1 LACWSSKNT
10 SRTTTKGQENT
21 YGTPVHLSFYN
32 PVVQQNSGGFDNASS
47 ATSILSSTGM
57 TATNSNNTT
66 SNDSNPG
73 ISEPIKTSK
82 PSANK
87 DYNSGVSESSERVTS
102 ATGLRRSKRQRH
114 LQ

>member
-47 ATSILSSTGM
+47 A
-57 TATNSNNTT
+57 T